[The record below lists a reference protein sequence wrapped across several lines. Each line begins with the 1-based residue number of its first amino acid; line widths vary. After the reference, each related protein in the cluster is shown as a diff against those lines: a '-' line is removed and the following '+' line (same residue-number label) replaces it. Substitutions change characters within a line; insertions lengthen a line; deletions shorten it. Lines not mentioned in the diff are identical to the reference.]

1 MREIAILLSVLLFS
15 TNANAESQSEKQNRL
30 NQQANFLGTQE
41 GFLYWAGAMEFQ
53 SSTCK
58 APRPEAMIDALARR
72 AGVTRE
78 EMARQGAGS
87 PFAEG
92 YLSAKRQMKMS
103 GQSKMCAT
111 YNASMAAARAKGLF

>member
-1 MREIAILLSVLLFS
+1 MREITILISVLLLS
-15 TNANAESQSEKQNRL
+15 TNANAESPSEKQNRL
-30 NQQANFLGTQE
+30 GQQADFLGTRE

-58 APRPEAMIDALARR
+58 APLPETMIEALAKR
-72 AGVTRE
+72 AGVTYE
-78 EMARQGAGS
+78 EIAHQGTGS

-92 YLSAKRQMKMS
+92 YFSAKREMKKS